1 MVFGRVDEDDLVAEE
16 RLVADRAVTR
26 RGANNAELQLAAR
39 HPVDDRLR
47 VGDREVDRHLGV
59 RLGELAEEHGDDRA
73 ARPRRCAQSELAS
86 QRALGLAG
94 ESLEQLSLLRQQVT
108 GKNQARVTGKQPP
121 PIGARP
127 RSPTTGMPAVRPAGA
142 VMVAPAPIARAAAA
156 SPTAKRDAEWELPG
170 DNEVLP
176 IAWSDNDITLFP
188 GESQTLTATY
198 NPSLLQGAT
207 PVVSIQGWNLT
218 RFDVVA

>member
-1 MVFGRVDEDDLVAEE
+1 VTITNTSTTHTVAFFV
-16 RLVADRAVTR
+16 RADVR
-26 RGANNAELQLAAR
+26 RGTA
-39 HPVDDRLR
+39 
-47 VGDREVDRHLGV
+47 
-59 RLGELAEEHGDDRA
+59 
-73 ARPRRCAQSELAS
+73 
-86 QRALGLAG
+86 
-94 ESLEQLSLLRQQVT
+94 T
-108 GKNQARVTGKQPP
+108 GT
-121 PIGARP
+121 
-127 RSPTTGMPAVRPAGA
+127 
-142 VMVAPAPIARAAAA
+142 
-156 SPTAKRDAEWELPG
+156 ELPG